1 MAGVFFHGRCFSR
14 KGTPQKEPHIMTMMT
29 ISARD
34 GGTFNAYVALPQV
47 LPAPVVIVIQE
58 IFGINHVMRAK
69 CDEMATLGYIAVSP
83 DLFWRIE
90 PGIDLT
96 DKTDAEWAKAFDL
109 FKRFNV
115 DLGIKDLQATFDTMK
130 QYPQG
135 TGKVGC
141 IGYCLG
147 GKLAYLMGT
156 RVHPDCAVGYYGVG
170 LDELL
175 NESATIRTP
184 LMLHIAEED
193 KFVSKDA
200 QAKIIAALKDNP
212 LVTLH
217 SYAGMDHAFSRIEG
231 THYNEAAAALA
242 NGRTAKFLQQYLR
255 QAAA

>member
-1 MAGVFFHGRCFSR
+1 
-14 KGTPQKEPHIMTMMT
+14 MTMMT
-29 ISARD
+29 VSAFD
-34 GGTFNAYVALPQV
+34 GGTFHAYTALPKI

-69 CDEMATLGYIAVSP
+69 CDELSQMGYIAVCP

-90 PGIDLT
+90 PGVQLT
-96 DKTDAEWAKAFDL
+96 DKADAEWAKAFDL

-115 DLGIKDLQATFDTMK
+115 DLGVKDLQATFEAMK
-130 QYPQG
+130 KYPQG

-147 GKLAYLMGT
+147 GKLAYLMAA

-175 NESATIRTP
+175 NESGTIRTP

-193 KFVSKDA
+193 KYVPKDA
-200 QAKIIAALKDNP
+200 HAKIVSALKDHS

-217 SYAGMDHAFSRIEG
+217 SYAGMDHAFSRIG
-231 THYNEAAAALA
+231 GAHYNQDAATLA
-242 NGRTAKFLQQYLR
+242 NSRTEQFLQQYLR

>member
-1 MAGVFFHGRCFSR
+1 
-14 KGTPQKEPHIMTMMT
+14 MTMMT
-29 ISARD
+29 MSAHD
-34 GGTFNAYVALPQV
+34 GGTFNAYMALPQR

-69 CDEMATLGYIAVSP
+69 CDEMATLGYIAVCP

-200 QAKIIAALKDNP
+200 QTKIIAALKDNP

-217 SYAGMDHAFSRIEG
+217 SYAGMDHAFSRVG
-231 THYNEAAAALA
+231 GAHYNQDAATLA
-242 NGRTAKFLQQYLR
+242 NSRTAEFLQRYLR
-255 QAAA
+255 QATA